1 MPRFLSPVD
10 IFVNHATALR
20 VAPRHPE
27 NSMSNPT
34 KVFEDMNARITQ
46 EKAKKINS
54 TYLFDI
60 GGDDGGKWF
69 ADLTRTEGP
78 YIEQKDGDAKCTITV
93 PKSEDWV
100 AIASGKMNPT
110 SAFMQGKIKVKGDMS
125 MAMKLQTL
133 LS

>member
-1 MPRFLSPVD
+1 MANV
-10 IFVNHATALR
+10 T
-20 VAPRHPE
+20 E
-27 NSMSNPT
+27 
-34 KVFEDMNARITQ
+34 VFEQMNGRITE

-69 ADLTRTEGP
+69 ADLTLAAGP
-78 YIEQKDGDAKCTITV
+78 YIEKKDGEAKCTITV
-93 PKSEDWV
+93 PKADDWV
-100 AIASGKMNPT
+100 AIATGKMNPT

-125 MAMKLQTL
+125 LAMKLQTL

>member
-1 MPRFLSPVD
+1 M
-10 IFVNHATALR
+10 ATT
-20 VAPRHPE
+20 PE
-27 NSMSNPT
+27 Q
-34 KVFEDMNARITQ
+34 VFSDMNGRLNAD
-46 EKAKKINS
+46 KAKKINS

-69 ADLTRTEGP
+69 ADLTKVDGP
-78 YIEQKDGDAKCTITV
+78 WIEKKDGEAKCTITV

-125 MAMKLQTL
+125 LAMKLQTL

>member
-1 MPRFLSPVD
+1 
-10 IFVNHATALR
+10 
-20 VAPRHPE
+20 
-27 NSMSNPT
+27 MSNPT
-34 KVFEDMNARITQ
+34 KVFEDINARLTE

-60 GGDDGGKWF
+60 GGEGGGKWF
-69 ADLTRTEGP
+69 ADLTKAAGP
-78 YIEQKDGDAKCTITV
+78 YITAGEGEAKCTITV
-93 PKSEDWV
+93 PKAEDWV

-125 MAMKLQTL
+125 LAMKLQTL

>member
-1 MPRFLSPVD
+1 M
-10 IFVNHATALR
+10 ATT
-20 VAPRHPE
+20 PE
-27 NSMSNPT
+27 Q
-34 KVFEDMNARITQ
+34 VFSEMNGRLNAD
-46 EKAKKINS
+46 KAKKINS

-60 GGDDGGKWF
+60 GGDGGGKWF
-69 ADLTRTEGP
+69 ADLTRSEGP
-78 YIEQKDGDAKCTITV
+78 WIEKKEGEAKCTITV

-125 MAMKLQTL
+125 LAMKLQTL

>member
-1 MPRFLSPVD
+1 
-10 IFVNHATALR
+10 
-20 VAPRHPE
+20 
-27 NSMSNPT
+27 MSNPT

-69 ADLTRTEGP
+69 ADLTRSEGP
-78 YIEQKDGDAKCTITV
+78 YIEQKDGEAKCTITV

-110 SAFMQGKIKVKGDMS
+110 SAFMQGKIKVKGDMGL
-125 MAMKLQTL
+125 ATKLQ
-133 LS
+133 SIVAMAKD